1 MSAITDYSQ
10 PKARAT
16 KKPSYLDLL
25 DNADQHRIRA
35 DLSTFFGP
43 RADTFLDTY
52 EKMRSAAGPRRATPR
67 TWSWPVF
74 FGSFTWFF
82 YRKMYAYGAMLIFL
96 PLIFGYLFGSAGS
109 TTSILFAM
117 WAKGF
122 YVKYGLERI
131 SKADKLGLTGT
142 ERTDYLQRAGG
153 VSLAAGIFASLIYVS
168 MLAVLLLAIIARHKT
183 GH

>member
-1 MSAITDYSQ
+1 
-10 PKARAT
+10 
-16 KKPSYLDLL
+16 
-25 DNADQHRIRA
+25 
-35 DLSTFFGP
+35 
-43 RADTFLDTY
+43 
-52 EKMRSAAGPRRATPR
+52 
-67 TWSWPVF
+67 
-74 FGSFTWFF
+74 
-82 YRKMYAYGAMLIFL
+82 MYAYGAMLIFL